1 MESRVDGRSE
11 RKVTNRE
18 IILSAAR
25 QLIDTNGSHGF
36 SMRQL
41 AAKADVSV
49 ATLYNLFESREAIV
63 RACFEKV
70 NADLSTDFDALRG
83 ASDLCALCEG
93 LVASADLV
101 LNSVSGAMY
110 LKLTD
115 DIAVLKPFL
124 GEHRASDGFAPELEA
139 AVRRGELNEDTDIDV
154 LRTVVEAVVGTAM
167 RLSALGVIS
176 ADERRHRIRSGSRLA
191 LLAEATDLGRNSF
204 MTDRSRR

>member
-1 MESRVDGRSE
+1 MSGRVDGRSE

-25 QLIDTNGSHGF
+25 QLIDTNGAHGF
-36 SMRQL
+36 SMREL

-49 ATLYNLFESREAIV
+49 ATLYNLFDSREAIV

-70 NADLSTDFDALRG
+70 NADLRPNFDALRV

-101 LNSVSGAMY
+101 LDSVSSAMY

-115 DIAVLKPFL
+115 DLAVAKPFL

-139 AVRRGELNEDTDIDV
+139 AVRRGDLNEDTDIDV
-154 LRTVVEAVVGTAM
+154 LRTVIESVVGTAM
-167 RLSALGVIS
+167 RLGALGVIS
-176 ADERRHRIRSGSRLA
+176 AEERRHRIRSGARLA
-191 LLAEATDLGRNSF
+191 LLAEATDLGRKSL